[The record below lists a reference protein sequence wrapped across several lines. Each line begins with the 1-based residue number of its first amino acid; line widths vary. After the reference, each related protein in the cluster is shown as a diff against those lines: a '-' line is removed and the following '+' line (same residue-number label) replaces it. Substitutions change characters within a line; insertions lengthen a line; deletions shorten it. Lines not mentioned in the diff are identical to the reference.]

1 MHCADWNFY
10 SFSSIEA
17 TGIVEWE
24 TERCIVGRLLRCF
37 VAFMESGQDSLMY
50 SFCIIDIIQCVIVY
64 KAVLVPKGWFKAE
77 ERRSGWK
84 KKRERNGDV
93 HSRHS
98 VRGDAEASSG
108 FYIDMTEVVYCTQPT
123 RMWSPSFTL
132 LPLSRFFT
140 LMLLLVTCCF
150 CCWYL
155 LVFLNL
161 FLFSFVLKLKST
173 SL

>member
-64 KAVLVPKGWFKAE
+64 KAVLVPKG
-77 ERRSGWK
+77 
-84 KKRERNGDV
+84 
-93 HSRHS
+93 
-98 VRGDAEASSG
+98 
-108 FYIDMTEVVYCTQPT
+108 
-123 RMWSPSFTL
+123 
-132 LPLSRFFT
+132 
-140 LMLLLVTCCF
+140 
-150 CCWYL
+150 
-155 LVFLNL
+155 
-161 FLFSFVLKLKST
+161 
-173 SL
+173 